1 MEIQIFN
8 PTQAQP
14 LPEIS
19 CNYAELKQ
27 QLEAGLANYKG
38 LAYSDDQ
45 IGEAK
50 KDRAKL
56 NKLADAIDGKRKE
69 MKALYLRPYEAFEA
83 QAKELVGMVKAT
95 VREIDD
101 QVKAYEAARKEEK
114 LRAIQEQYRAM
125 IGDLAELA
133 PYERLHNPRWLN
145 ATAGMGAICQELGNK
160 IDRITAGLTAIDGL
174 QLPPEL
180 AGPVKA
186 IFLRDFDLAAALA
199 EKDRLQRQQEE
210 LARYEAVRAAQANQM
225 PPAAPAAPTAP
236 IATQSAPRPE
246 ESPTAEEIFTVDFR
260 IRATRVQ
267 LQGLKQSMIN
277 LGIKPERI

>member
-19 CNYAELKQ
+19 WNYAELKQ
-27 QLEAGLANYKG
+27 QLEAGLASYKG
-38 LAYSDDQ
+38 LAYGDDQ

-50 KDRAKL
+50 KDRARL

-69 MKALYLRPYEAFEA
+69 MKSLYLRPYEAFEA

-95 VREIDD
+95 VKEIDD
-101 QVKAYEAARKEEK
+101 QVKAYEATKKEEK
-114 LRAIQEQYRAM
+114 HQSILEQYHAM
-125 IGDLAELA
+125 IGNLAELV
-133 PYERLHNPRWLN
+133 PYERLHNPKWLN
-145 ATAGMGAICQELGNK
+145 VSVGMGAICQELGNK
-160 IDRITAGLTAIDGL
+160 IDRITAGLAVIDRL

-180 AGPVKA
+180 AGPVKST
-186 IFLRDFDLAAALA
+186 FLKDFDLAAALA

-210 LARYEAVRAAQANQM
+210 LARYEAAKAAQANQM
-225 PPAAPAAPTAP
+225 PPAV
-236 IATQSAPRPE
+236 
-246 ESPTAEEIFTVDFR
+246 EEIFVLDFR
-260 IRATRVQ
+260 VRATRAQ
-267 LQGLKQSMIN
+267 LQGLKQAMIN

>member
-19 CNYAELKQ
+19 WNYAELKQ

-160 IDRITAGLTAIDGL
+160 IDQITAGLTAIDGL

>member
-1 MEIQIFN
+1 
-8 PTQAQP
+8 
-14 LPEIS
+14 
-19 CNYAELKQ
+19 
-27 QLEAGLANYKG
+27 
-38 LAYSDDQ
+38 
-45 IGEAK
+45 
-50 KDRAKL
+50 
-56 NKLADAIDGKRKE
+56 
-69 MKALYLRPYEAFEA
+69 
-83 QAKELVGMVKAT
+83 
-95 VREIDD
+95 
-101 QVKAYEAARKEEK
+101 
-114 LRAIQEQYRAM
+114 M

>member
-19 CNYAELKQ
+19 WNYAELKQ
-27 QLEAGLANYKG
+27 QLEAGLASYKG
-38 LAYSDDQ
+38 LAYGDDQ

-50 KDRAKL
+50 KDRARL

-69 MKALYLRPYEAFEA
+69 MKSLYLRPYEAFEA

-95 VREIDD
+95 VKEIDD
-101 QVKAYEAARKEEK
+101 QVKAYEATKKEEK
-114 LRAIQEQYRAM
+114 HQSILEQYHAM
-125 IGDLAELA
+125 IGNLAELV
-133 PYERLHNPRWLN
+133 PYERLHNPKWLN
-145 ATAGMGAICQELGNK
+145 VSVGMGAICQELGNK
-160 IDRITAGLTAIDGL
+160 IDRIAAGLAAIDGL

-180 AGPVKA
+180 AGPVKST
-186 IFLRDFDLAAALA
+186 FLRDFDLAAALA

-210 LARYEAVRAAQANQM
+210 LARYEAAKAAQANQM
-225 PPAAPAAPTAP
+225 PPAAPAIPM
-236 IATQSAPRPE
+236 ATQSAPRPE

-260 IRATRVQ
+260 IRATRAQ
-267 LQGLKQSMIN
+267 LQGLKQAMIN

>member
-19 CNYAELKQ
+19 WNYAELKQ

-225 PPAAPAAPTAP
+225 PPAAPTAP

-246 ESPTAEEIFTVDFR
+246 ESPTAEEIFTVAFR
-260 IRATRVQ
+260 IRATRAQ
-267 LQGLKQSMIN
+267 LQGLKQAMIN

>member
-19 CNYAELKQ
+19 WNYAELKQ
-27 QLEAGLANYKG
+27 QLEAGLASYKG
-38 LAYSDDQ
+38 LAYGDDQ

-50 KDRAKL
+50 KDRARL

-69 MKALYLRPYEAFEA
+69 MKSLYLRPYEAFEA

-95 VREIDD
+95 VKEIDD
-101 QVKAYEAARKEEK
+101 QVKAYEATKKEEK
-114 LRAIQEQYRAM
+114 HQSILEQYHAM
-125 IGDLAELA
+125 IGNLAELV
-133 PYERLHNPRWLN
+133 PYERLHNPKWLN
-145 ATAGMGAICQELGNK
+145 VSVGMGAICQELGGK
-160 IDRITAGLTAIDGL
+160 IDRITAGLAAIDGL

-180 AGPVKA
+180 AGPVKST
-186 IFLRDFDLAAALA
+186 FLQDFDLAAALA

-210 LARYEAVRAAQANQM
+210 LARYEAAKAAQANQM
-225 PPAAPAAPTAP
+225 PPAAPAIPM
-236 IATQSAPRPE
+236 ATQSAPRPE

-260 IRATRVQ
+260 IRATRAQ
-267 LQGLKQSMIN
+267 LQGLKQAMIN

>member
-19 CNYAELKQ
+19 WNYAELKQ
-27 QLEAGLANYKG
+27 QLEAGLANSKG

>member
-19 CNYAELKQ
+19 WNYAELKQ

-101 QVKAYEAARKEEK
+101 QGLRGRQKGGKAPGHP
-114 LRAIQEQYRAM
+114 RAISGYDWRS
-125 IGDLAELA
+125 GG
-133 PYERLHNPRWLN
+133 
-145 ATAGMGAICQELGNK
+145 AG
-160 IDRITAGLTAIDGL
+160 
-174 QLPPEL
+174 
-180 AGPVKA
+180 
-186 IFLRDFDLAAALA
+186 AL
-199 EKDRLQRQQEE
+199 
-210 LARYEAVRAAQANQM
+210 
-225 PPAAPAAPTAP
+225 
-236 IATQSAPRPE
+236 
-246 ESPTAEEIFTVDFR
+246 
-260 IRATRVQ
+260 
-267 LQGLKQSMIN
+267 
-277 LGIKPERI
+277 

>member
-19 CNYAELKQ
+19 WNYAELKQ

-160 IDRITAGLTAIDGL
+160 IDRITAGLTAFDGL

>member
-19 CNYAELKQ
+19 WNYAELKQ

-45 IGEAK
+45 IGETK

>member
-19 CNYAELKQ
+19 WNYAELKQ

-45 IGEAK
+45 IGDAK
-50 KDRAKL
+50 KDRARL

-69 MKALYLRPYEAFEA
+69 MKALYLKPYEAFEA
-83 QAKELVGMVKAT
+83 QAKELVGMVKVA
-95 VREIDD
+95 VQEIDG
-101 QVKAYEAARKEEK
+101 QIKAYDAAKKEAK
-114 LRAIQEQYRAM
+114 LQNIREQYQAM
-125 IGDLAELA
+125 IGNLAELV

-145 ATAGMGAICQELGNK
+145 VTAGMGAICQELGGK
-160 IDRITAGLTAIDGL
+160 IDRITAGLAAIDGL

-210 LARYEAVRAAQANQM
+210 LARYEAAKAAQAAQ
-225 PPAAPAAPTAP
+225 ASRVAP
-236 IATQSAPRPE
+236 IAVQEIPE
-246 ESPTAEEIFTVDFR
+246 PPVVEEIFTVDFR
-260 IRATRVQ
+260 IRATRAQ
-267 LQGLKQSMIN
+267 IQGLKQAMIN